1 MKQMIEEMEE
11 KGIKEVEVLGSV
23 EVREYEARAVEIYAE
38 QMSANISGRKNP
50 VIGKHLHSEN
60 NKNQNPLE
68 IKITEGDVFQPVG
81 KPEVLVVP
89 EGTISISGQKEF
101 KDLSRFQKKEGEL
114 PQLPIRDPDLT
125 EIDGR
130 TFRQTGTIQ
139 VKVVKARITLR
150 N

>member
-1 MKQMIEEMEE
+1 MKQMIEMEE
-11 KGIKEVEVLGSV
+11 KGTGVETLGSV
-23 EVREYEARAVEIYAE
+23 EVREYMARAIEIDAE
-38 QMSANISGRKNP
+38 QMSVSISGRKNP
-50 VIGKHLHSEN
+50 VAGRHLHSEN

-68 IKITEGDVFQPVG
+68 IKITEGNVLQPIG

-89 EGTISISGQKEF
+89 EGTISISGEKEF

>member
-1 MKQMIEEMEE
+1 MKQLIKEMEGE
-11 KGIKEVEVLGSV
+11 KIGVETLRSL
-23 EVREYEARAVEIYAE
+23 EVREYKAQAVEIDAE
-38 QMSANISGRKNP
+38 QMSVNISGRKNP
-50 VIGKHLHSEN
+50 VIGRHLHSEN

-81 KPEVLVVP
+81 KSGILVVP
-89 EGTISISGQKEF
+89 EGTISIRSEREF
-101 KDLSRFQKKEGEL
+101 KDLSLFQKREGEL

-139 VKVVKARITLR
+139 VKVVKARLTFR